1 MATQR
6 VIVVLIACLTLA
18 VFTGGSLSP
27 QRTRPRTG
35 FDLKGLP
42 KSLRGL
48 SQAEGREAIKK
59 WFDDQILQQRIST
72 YEYWMATWRQAL
84 MNELRVSEGQWRIIE
99 PKYKRERQLMFDVS
113 GRANFTSRNGKPWTK
128 PTEDNGVTPVPKTE
142 AELTEAERSVCR
154 LVDLVRREDSTDE
167 EVRKEIDAL
176 QQARDK
182 ARPEWRRARLE
193 LAAALTT
200 PRQEAV
206 FLLMG
211 HID

>member
-1 MATQR
+1 MGTQR

-18 VFTGGSLSP
+18 VFAGGSQSLRRRVPSFSD
-27 QRTRPRTG
+27 
-35 FDLKGLP
+35 FDR
-42 KSLRGL
+42 KSLHGL
-48 SQAEGREAIKK
+48 SEAEGSEVIEK
-59 WFDDQILQQRIST
+59 WFDDQMLRIAISK
-72 YEYWMATWRQAL
+72 YEYWTATWRQAL
-84 MNELRVSEGQWRIIE
+84 INELRVSEGQWRMIE
-99 PKYKRERQLMFDVS
+99 PKYERQIQLMS
-113 GRANFTSRNGKPWTK
+113 EAGKRATHIRKKGKSSWIK
-128 PTEDNGVTPVPKTE
+128 PTEDNIVRPVPKTE

-154 LVDLVRREDSTDE
+154 LVDLVRRQDSTDE

-182 ARPEWRRARLE
+182 ARRERPQARRE

-211 HID
+211 DID